1 MNPPEANATHW
12 SLSKEAAG
20 RLITVADQ
28 TPGFRSRQQE
38 RFAIWEIDP
47 STGRALTETL
57 ILLGVH
63 AAVRDDVWNGTNAP
77 RVTLGRLGLH
87 SIAESLRTRP
97 RHELFASL
105 LTAPADQ
112 DACRIDQLRV
122 MSYTVTPRS
131 TLSLER
137 LVQEAALMI
146 RAAADAVPGP
156 APTLGDLVWP
166 TP

>member
-1 MNPPEANATHW
+1 MNPAEANTTHW
-12 SLSKEAAG
+12 SLSKEAVG
-20 RLITVADQ
+20 RLITVADR
-28 TPGFRSRQQE
+28 TPGLRDEQRE
-38 RFAIWEIDP
+38 RFAVWEIDP

-63 AAVRDDVWNGTNAP
+63 AAVRDDAWNGANAS
-77 RVTLGRLGLH
+77 RVALGRLGLH
-87 SIAESLRTRP
+87 PIAESLRTRP

-105 LTAPADQ
+105 PASPADQ
-112 DACRIDQLRV
+112 DARRIDQLRV

-146 RAAADAVPGP
+146 RAAADAAPGL
-156 APTLGDLVWP
+156 APTLDDLIRP